1 VATLDYAIIVVFLS
15 GLFWLG
21 SRFYRWIGNPD
32 DFFVA
37 GRQLTPFIL
46 AATLTTAN
54 ISLFSLVGVSGTAYR
69 SGISI
74 IWLTWTGNMAL
85 VFSGL
90 FVIPYFR
97 RLRIRTVPEFLEMR
111 YNGGVRLLV
120 GILWVFRLAFWA
132 AVVLYAGVAAAQQIT
147 GIQSFSL
154 WVFGLASIVIIYTML
169 GGMWSIVLTN
179 NLGFLLMMSS
189 LLILLPLAMAAVGGW
204 AGLTAHL
211 PPGHLD
217 LVTVT
222 GKYNWKTVIAFLF
235 LGIQWATL
243 DQGLLQAAF
252 SARDPRVVS
261 KGMVLSGLM
270 ITPFVLLWILPGLAA
285 RILYPTL
292 AKPEMAVPTLVV
304 HLIPVG
310 ILGCVT
316 AGLLASALSTL
327 GSNLGAVAT
336 LVANDIYGR
345 FVNKQASPRQLLVA
359 VRLATLSAG
368 ALMIAITYL
377 VPRLGGSVD
386 AYLTIISIMDMPLF
400 VIAIP
405 YGLLWEKMTSEG
417 AISGYLTGSL
427 AGAILRFGFHFDVA
441 PVTLISGAVAAL
453 VCPVVSLMTQKAT
466 SKARAHDLLVRAS
479 EGGAQDDLQ
488 PASGPSL
495 WSRLG
500 LWILGLGA
508 AVFLLGLISTGLPIH
523 GSTSMVLIGML
534 LYFLGGGLRAKTG

>member
-1 VATLDYAIIVVFLS
+1 VATLDYIIIIVFLG

-21 SRFYRWIGNPD
+21 SRFYSWIGNPD
-32 DFFVA
+32 DFYVA

-90 FVIPYFR
+90 FVIPLFR
-97 RLRIRTVPEFLEMR
+97 RLRIRTIPEFLEMR
-111 YNGGVRLLV
+111 YNSAVRLLV
-120 GILWVFRLAFWA
+120 GVLWVFRLAFWI
-132 AVVLYAGVAAAQQIT
+132 AVVLYAAVAAAQQLT
-147 GIQSFSL
+147 GIRSFSL
-154 WVFGLASIVIIYTML
+154 WVFGLAAIVVLYTML
-169 GGMWSIVLTN
+169 GGMWSVVLTN
-179 NLGFLLMMSS
+179 NLGFLLMMCS
-189 LLILLPLAMAAVGGW
+189 LLIILPLAMAAAGW
-204 AGLTAHL
+204 WPGLVAHL
-211 PPGHLD
+211 PQGHLD
-217 LVTVT
+217 LITVT

-270 ITPFVLLWILPGLAA
+270 ITPFALLWILPGLAA
-285 RILYPTL
+285 RVLYPAL
-292 AKPEMAVPTLVV
+292 PRPEMAVPTLVV
-304 HLIPVG
+304 HLIPIGV
-310 ILGCVT
+310 LGCVT

-336 LVANDIYGR
+336 VVANDIYGR
-345 FVNKQASPRQLLVA
+345 FVNQQASPRQLLMA
-359 VRLATLSAG
+359 VRLATLFAG
-368 ALMIAITYL
+368 ALVISTTYL
-377 VPRLGGSVD
+377 VPRLGGAVD

-405 YGLLWEKMTSEG
+405 YGLLWEKTTWQG
-417 AISGYLTGSL
+417 AITGYLTGSL

-441 PVTLISGAVAAL
+441 PVTLISGGVAAI
-453 VCPVVSLMTQKAT
+453 VCPAISLLTQKAASRLRT
-466 SKARAHDLLVRAS
+466 HDLLIRAS
-479 EGGAQDDLQ
+479 SNAIQDTAQ
-488 PASGPSL
+488 PVSGPSL
-495 WSRLG
+495 WSKLG

-508 AVFLLGLISTGLPIH
+508 VMFLGGLIMVGLSIPRSTVVAL
-523 GSTSMVLIGML
+523 TGML
-534 LYFLGGGLRAKTG
+534 LYFLGGGLRAKAA

>member
-1 VATLDYAIIVVFLS
+1 MAILDYAIIVVFLG

-120 GILWVFRLAFWA
+120 GVLWIFRLAFWA
-132 AVVLYAGVAAAQQIT
+132 AVVLYAGVAAAQQLT

-169 GGMWSIVLTN
+169 GGMWSVVLTN

-189 LLILLPLAMAAVGGW
+189 LLILLPLTMAAVGGW
-204 AGLTAHL
+204 PGLSAHL

-222 GKYNWKTVIAFLF
+222 GKYNWKIVIAFLF

-261 KGMVLSGLM
+261 KGMVLSGMM
-270 ITPFVLLWILPGLAA
+270 ITPFALLWILPGLAA

-336 LVANDIYGR
+336 LVTNDIYGR

-359 VRLATLSAG
+359 VRLATLAAG

-488 PASGPSL
+488 PASGPSP

-508 AVFLLGLISTGLPIH
+508 AVFLLGLINAGLAIH
-523 GSTSMVLIGML
+523 GSTSIVLIGML
-534 LYFLGGGLRAKTG
+534 LYFLGGGIRAKTG